1 MKKLWTKYREILLY
15 LIFGVLTTLV
25 DTVVYTV
32 LTDLL
37 GKDRPVLGIPWYFYT
52 QVIAWCAAV
61 LFAYVTNRLWVFS
74 DKASGAKGIARELT
88 LFAGGRVLTLLIQM
102 ALMWFLLDLL
112 HADSWGLAV
121 WSAGLLG
128 QQGHFSVKLGVSVI
142 VVILNYVFSKLFVF
156 RKTKGDASG
165 GALS

>member
-1 MKKLWTKYREILLY
+1 MKKLWTKYREIILY

-25 DTVVYTV
+25 DMVVYTV
-32 LTDLL
+32 LTDLV
-37 GKDRPVLGIPWYFYT
+37 GKDTRVLGIPWYFYT
-52 QVIAWCAAV
+52 QVIAWIAAV

-74 DKASGAKGIARELT
+74 DKARTTPGILRELS

-102 ALMWFLLDLL
+102 ALMWFFLDLI
-112 HADSWGLAV
+112 HADAWSLAV
-121 WSAGLLG
+121 WAASLLG

-156 RKTKGDASG
+156 RKAKEASG
-165 GALS
+165 GTK